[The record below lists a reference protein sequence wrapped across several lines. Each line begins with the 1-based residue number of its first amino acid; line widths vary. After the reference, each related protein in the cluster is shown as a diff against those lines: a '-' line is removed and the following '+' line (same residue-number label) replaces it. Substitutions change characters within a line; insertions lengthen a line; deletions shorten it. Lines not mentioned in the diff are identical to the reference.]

1 MFLTFSNRSV
11 SHRAC
16 TEVTAWKACLILQ
29 HCGPWSRLVDHSH
42 ITGSCIR
49 YHLHVFFYS
58 QFALIHYKL
67 LYVNVQ
73 VTDLLKE
80 QLYLQSELRYEAV
93 TPSSGRSSR
102 ASSPGRLNRKL
113 ESRSSSPQRGSVYRA
128 TLNLTPTV
136 PPRPG
141 MEVARPVSP
150 ERMEESTTS
159 LELSRDEDEMSLDG
173 RRSRATECCSPT
185 EWRSRSGG
193 NGDLQHL
200 IQEVRELIQ
209 WPWWED

>member
-1 MFLTFSNRSV
+1 MESLSNS
-11 SHRAC
+11 SALRAM
-16 TEVTAWKACLILQ
+16 E
-29 HCGPWSRLVDHSH
+29 P
-42 ITGSCIR
+42 
-49 YHLHVFFYS
+49 
-58 QFALIHYKL
+58 
-67 LYVNVQ
+67 

-150 ERMEESTTS
+150 ERMEESMTS

-200 IQEVRELIQ
+200 IQEIKESIAHEIRQEIVNELLAAVS
-209 WPWWED
+209 PHRSPLPARKPPV

>member
-1 MFLTFSNRSV
+1 MSR
-11 SHRAC
+11 RAC

-29 HCGPWSRLVDHSH
+29 HCGPWSRWVDHSH
-42 ITGSCIR
+42 VTGSCIR
-49 YHLHVFFYS
+49 YHLHALFYS
-58 QFALIHYKL
+58 QFPLIHYEL

-80 QLYLQSELRYEAV
+80 QLYLQSELGYDAV

-102 ASSPGRLNRKL
+102 ASSPGRLNRTL
-113 ESRSSSPQRGSVYRA
+113 ESCSSSPQRGSVYRA
-128 TLNLTPTV
+128 TLNLTPAV

-141 MEVARPVSP
+141 MEVARTVSP
-150 ERMEESTTS
+150 ERMEGSMTPAS

-173 RRSRATECCSPT
+173 RRSRATEDYSHT

-209 WPWWED
+209 LPW